1 MHTRAGVHESV
12 HAQDPGID
20 DFLTLPSVDGSTIP
34 DMLRGFT
41 VAAAVALLV
50 AGCGGS
56 TETYKGPPIAATS
69 ATAPTETMSEFIDEL
84 DPIMDKLG
92 KDFRWMGGA
101 AESLDMADLRAACRD
116 FDTAVTD
123 LENALPGPDT
133 LVNTSLRE
141 AVRDWRKMGDMCQGA
156 SPRMSSDEIEQMGSL
171 RDSGMDHF
179 GSAVD
184 LIKKAQQSG
193 E

>member
-1 MHTRAGVHESV
+1 M
-12 HAQDPGID
+12 
-20 DFLTLPSVDGSTIP
+20 F
-34 DMLRGFT
+34 RGFT
-41 VAAAVALLV
+41 AAAAVALLV

-56 TETYKGPPIAATS
+56 TETYKGPPIAESSTTTA
-69 ATAPTETMSEFIDEL
+69 APTETMSEFVDRL

-101 AESLDMADLRAACRD
+101 AQSLDMTDLRAACRD

-141 AVRDWRKMGDMCQGA
+141 AVRDWRQMGDICQGA
-156 SPRMSSDEIEQMGSL
+156 SPRMSTEEIEQMGSL

-184 LIKKAQQSG
+184 LIKKAQQPG